1 MKRAMAKL
9 PRPIVESPRRRRGRL
24 RRSLRHVEWSFASRL
39 IRVWE
44 TEMSPAIDRGDTPRS
59 SVIACHRWA
68 RAPGHGR
75 ASAHLYRAT
84 TLYSPP
90 SEPSLHEWGFVRSA
104 GCSNVRSWTVG
115 PPQIRRSRMK
125 PCTLPEDTTCQSA
138 SASSIRLSA
147 MTRMHSEVRPSCP
160 VGNAN
165 NSHRIGE
172 TMGHAPSLRS
182 AQKWCARWVGLLSI
196 FWCGAAA
203 ALSLGGSFADMKHT
217 AWGSR
222 EGAPTGVLSMAQ
234 TRDGYLWLSSPAGLF
249 RFDGLHFERIELPRN
264 PRLSSSA
271 VYVLFAPQS
280 GGLWIGFT
288 FGGAAFLKDGKMT
301 IYGEA
306 EGLPP
311 GTVKSFAMQ
320 RDGTLWAGGSSGLAR
335 FDGKRWL
342 RVGGEDGFSD
352 TQTEELMI
360 DSAETL
366 WAASRNKVLFLP
378 RREKRFRQSEVHTID
393 RDLALVESA
402 EGTVWLWSG
411 KQLQRLAQND
421 QGGKTHS
428 SGGWVLFDH
437 GGSLWTGGESR
448 GIARISGSEIGRNER
463 LIDVVQARTWFG
475 KKEGLSDFASRR
487 ILEDAEGNIWISTD
501 QGIDRFSARRVSRGF
516 PVELEGVLK
525 GERQPSRETNIVAGS
540 AGSLWIAGFFPLI
553 QAWDGRAEIH
563 PEVRG
568 VSCSAAFADGSI
580 WFGGPASLWRYAS
593 GRFDRTA
600 LPPDTDG
607 FDVQAMA
614 QERSGA
620 LWISIVRKGVFRLA
634 NGAWTPYGG
643 LPLPHTSAIV
653 LSTDAKGRVWFGY
666 TEGRIAVLDAG
677 VVTMFPASEPASIGN
692 VTAIFGQRKHIW
704 AGGELGLALFDG
716 NHFVSLHSQEKGAFS
731 DVTGI
736 VESANGDLWLNS
748 HVGIVHL
755 AAPEVDR
762 LVAAPTTNAQVEIFD
777 ALDDVQGTSA
787 RLRPLPTAIEGSD
800 DRIWFLR
807 DTDSYS
813 VVPASLRRNRIA
825 PPVVIQGLT
834 AGDKF
839 YSARD
844 RITLP
849 QRTTALR
856 IDYAGLS
863 LTSAEKVRYRYRLD
877 DVDPDWQD
885 VGGRRQAFYTN
896 LEPGPHHFRVVAAN
910 NDGVW
915 NNTGAAVEFV
925 IPPAFVQTVWFT
937 ALCAVGTLLIAGL
950 LIFARFQQLS
960 ARIRVR
966 YEERMAE
973 RERIARELHD
983 TLLQGTQALI
993 LKVQAVS
1000 TRIGYDEPAHA
1011 ILEEALTRA
1020 DEVMA
1025 EGRDRIQDLR
1035 IPSQATSALP
1045 ESLATVGNELARGRE
1060 VAFQVVVEGGRRELK
1075 PLVRD
1080 EAYQIGREALLN
1092 AFRHAQ
1098 AKAIEVQIVFANDMQ
1113 MRVRDDGVGIDAR
1126 ALEGGAPAG
1135 HWGLQGM
1142 RERANK
1148 MGADIEIWS
1157 RPNGGT
1163 EIELRISG
1171 TRAYADRS
1179 VIAPWLSFLW
1189 RLGP

>member
-1 MKRAMAKL
+1 M
-9 PRPIVESPRRRRGRL
+9 
-24 RRSLRHVEWSFASRL
+24 W
-39 IRVWE
+39 
-44 TEMSPAIDRGDTPRS
+44 
-59 SVIACHRWA
+59 
-68 RAPGHGR
+68 
-75 ASAHLYRAT
+75 
-84 TLYSPP
+84 
-90 SEPSLHEWGFVRSA
+90 
-104 GCSNVRSWTVG
+104 N
-115 PPQIRRSRMK
+115 
-125 PCTLPEDTTCQSA
+125 
-138 SASSIRLSA
+138 
-147 MTRMHSEVRPSCP
+147 
-160 VGNAN
+160 
-165 NSHRIGE
+165 
-172 TMGHAPSLRS
+172 APSLRS
-182 AQKWCARWVGLLSI
+182 PPKRWTRWVGLLCA
-196 FWCGAAA
+196 FWCSAAG
-203 ALSLGGSFADMKHT
+203 ALSLDGTFADMKHT

-249 RFDGLHFERIELPRN
+249 RFDGLHFERVELPRD

-288 FGGAAFLKDGKMT
+288 FGGAAFLKDGKLT

-311 GTVKSFAMQ
+311 GTIKSFAVQ
-320 RDGTLWAGGSSGLAR
+320 QNGTVWAGGSSGLAR
-335 FDGKRWL
+335 FDGRRWL
-342 RVGGEDGFSD
+342 QVGVEAGFSD
-352 TQTEELMI
+352 TQNDALMI

-366 WAASRNKVLFLP
+366 WAASRNEVLFLP
-378 RREKRFRQSEVHTID
+378 RGEKRFRQSEVHALGREFT
-393 RDLALVESA
+393 LAESA
-402 EGTVWLWSG
+402 KGTVWLWSD

-421 QGGKTHS
+421 RGGKAHS

-448 GIARISGSEIGRNER
+448 GVARISGSDMGSNER
-463 LIDVVQARTWFG
+463 LIDVAQARVWFG

-501 QGIDRFSARRVSRGF
+501 QGIDRFSARRVYRGF
-516 PVELEGVLK
+516 PAEVEEVLK
-525 GERQPSRETNIVAGS
+525 GEGEPSRDKSVVAGS
-540 AGSLWIAGFFPLI
+540 AGSLWIGGFFPLFR
-553 QAWDGRAEIH
+553 AWDGRAEVH
-563 PEVRG
+563 PEVHG
-568 VSCSAAFADGSI
+568 VSCAAAFADGSI

-593 GRFDRTA
+593 GQFDRTG

-614 QERSGA
+614 QQRSGA

-634 NGAWTPYGG
+634 NGTWTAYGG
-643 LPLPHTSAIV
+643 LPTLPHTSAIA

-666 TEGRIAVLDAG
+666 TGGRIAVLDAG
-677 VVTMFPASEPASIGN
+677 VVTVFPASDPASIGN

-716 NHFVSLHSQEKGAFS
+716 NHFVSLRSQEKGAFS

-736 VESANGDLWLNS
+736 VESANGELWLNS
-748 HVGIVHL
+748 HIGIVHL
-755 AAPEVDR
+755 AAAEVDR
-762 LVAAPTTNAQVEIFD
+762 LAAAPATNAQVEIFD

-885 VGGRRQAFYTN
+885 AGGRRQAFYTN
-896 LEPGPHHFRVVAAN
+896 LAPGPHHFRVVAAN

-915 NNTGAAVEFV
+915 NDVGAAIEFV
-925 IPPAFVQTVWFT
+925 IPPAFVQTVWFA
-937 ALCAVGTLLIAGL
+937 ALCAAGTLVVTGL
-950 LIFARFQQLS
+950 LVLARFRQLS

-983 TLLQGTQALI
+983 TLLQGTQALV
-993 LKVQAVS
+993 LKVQAAS
-1000 TRIGYDEPAHA
+1000 TRIRNDEPAHA
-1011 ILEEALTRA
+1011 MLEEALTRA

-1035 IPSQATSALP
+1035 IPAQANSDLP
-1045 ESLATVGNELARGRE
+1045 EALAAVGSQLARGRE
-1060 VAFQVVVEGGRRELK
+1060 VAFQVLVEGGRRELK
-1075 PLVRD
+1075 SLVRD

-1098 AKAIEVQIVFANDMQ
+1098 AKAIEVQIVFADDLR

-1126 ALEGGAPAG
+1126 ALEGGPPAG

-1142 RERANK
+1142 RERGNRT
-1148 MGADIEIWS
+1148 GADIEIWS
-1157 RPNGGT
+1157 RPGGGT